1 MKLSPAQIEELRSL
15 LARSADVPMTEREA
29 ARLNELLAAD
39 VQAQQMFVDY
49 AMLDA
54 CLDMV
59 WTSGEGKE
67 AGDLAV
73 AESAPASEDAPV
85 IIQTFPVLHAPAFP
99 SCSPL
104 GSFLLSYGV
113 AAAVVAVGML
123 MGWIC
128 QVSLPQSDRTEVAGG
143 TPRSPATPLQPEPK
157 PVFVG
162 RITGMVDCQWV
173 DPRNAPVGFDR
184 VAPGRKYALVS
195 GLLEIVYDSGAR
207 VILQGPCDYEVES
220 GTGGY
225 LSLGRLTAKVEKRG
239 EGREER
245 GEGMRTPLATRY
257 LATSNPSPLSPLL
270 SPLSS
275 LPSSLFFV
283 RTPTATVAD
292 LGTEFGVEV
301 DKSGGSKAHVY
312 RGKVEVR
319 VDAGNGAKVKTLPLG
334 ENQSARVEAGKGRV
348 ARIVREPGQPSS
360 FVREMP
366 RRVPIQLFNTGVN
379 VEPGDPDPHWQ
390 IAARSDD
397 TKFQPRAAAV
407 VAMTNSY
414 WVVNQR
420 DRSQWISIR
429 GGDLTY
435 EPDGVGYTFRTTF
448 DLNGMRAATAI
459 LHVRFAVDNRI
470 RAMRLNGQSVRVP
483 PHGHQDFG
491 FLQAFSVRQGFVEG
505 VNVLEID
512 VENADPAAKS
522 PASFMGLLVELD
534 GSAMTAW
541 PEPPTGG
548 NAREKQSKK

>member
-1 MKLSPAQIEELRSL
+1 MNLSPAQTEELRSL
-15 LARSADVPMTEREA
+15 LARCADVPMTEQETV
-29 ARLNELLAAD
+29 RLNELLVSD

-59 WTSGEGKE
+59 WTSGEGGE
-67 AGDLAV
+67 AGESTV
-73 AESAPASEDAPV
+73 ADFAPSEEDAPV
-85 IIQTFPVLHAPAFP
+85 IIQTLPVLNAPASP
-99 SCSPL
+99 SYSPL

-128 QVSLPQSDRTEVAGG
+128 QVSFPQSNRTEVAGG
-143 TPRSPATPLQPEPK
+143 TPHSPATPLQPEPEQ
-157 PVFVG
+157 VFVG
-162 RITGMVDCQWV
+162 RISGMVDCQWV

-184 VAPGRKYALVS
+184 VALGRKYALVS

-207 VILQGPCDYEVES
+207 IILQGPCDYEVES

-225 LSLGRLTAKVEKRG
+225 LSLGRLTAKVEKKAEGGRGKG
-239 EGREER
+239 EGRK
-245 GEGMRTPLATRY
+245 P
-257 LATSNPSPLSPLL
+257 NVPLSPLP
-270 SPLSS
+270 SPPCFL
-275 LPSSLFFV
+275 V
-283 RTPTATVAD
+283 RTPTATIAD

-301 DKSGGSKAHVY
+301 DKSGSSKAHVY

-319 VDAGNGAKVKTLPLG
+319 VDAGNGAKVKALPLG

-348 ARIVREPGQPSS
+348 ARIVREPGQASA

-366 RRVPIQLFNTGVN
+366 RRVPIKLFNTGVN
-379 VEPGDPDPHWQ
+379 INPGDPDPHWQ

-397 TKFQPRAAAV
+397 PKFQPRAAGV

-420 DRSQWISIR
+420 DRSQWISVR
-429 GGDLTY
+429 GGELTY
-435 EPDGVGYTFRTTF
+435 EPDDAVYTFRTTF
-448 DLNGMRAATAI
+448 DLSGMRAATAI
-459 LHVRFAVDNRI
+459 LHVRFAVDNHI

-491 FLQAFSVRQGFVEG
+491 FLQAFSVRHGFVEG
-505 VNVLEID
+505 ANVLEID
-512 VENADPAAKS
+512 VENADPAMKS
-522 PASFMGLLVELD
+522 PASFMGLLVEIE
-534 GSAMTAW
+534 GSAVTAW
-541 PEPPTGG
+541 PEPRDGPDFRVNEDGAVPFDAG
-548 NAREKQSKK
+548 NAREKQPKK